1 MKQATVI
8 KLSDVSFAYGKR
20 TVLEEVSLEISSG
33 DFIWIVG
40 PNGGGKTTL
49 VKLLIGLIKPQSGQI
64 EVLGRA
70 PSRARSLVGYMPQ
83 QIHIDPKFPMTVT
96 DVVLTGRLGMKNP
109 TTRKA
114 DRAASLAAIEQVG
127 LTEQANESIG
137 NLSGGQFRRMFIAR
151 ALACEPEL
159 LILDEPMANLDVV
172 MEKQV
177 RELLFKLNK
186 KLTVLMVS
194 HDPALVSESVKSVL
208 CVNRRVA
215 IHQTYEVDIEMM
227 GELYD
232 GPMRMIRHDRDSH
245 GDEA

>member
-1 MKQATVI
+1 MNQAAVI
-8 KLSDVSFAYGKR
+8 RVEEVSFAYGKR
-20 TVLEEVSLEISSG
+20 MVLEEVSLEIGSG

-49 VKLLIGLIKPQSGQI
+49 VKLLVGLIKPKSGLI
-64 EVLGRA
+64 EVMGKS
-70 PSRARSLVGYMPQ
+70 PSRARSQVGYMPQ

-96 DVVLTGRLGMKNP
+96 DVVLTGRLGLNVS

-114 DRAASLAAIEQVG
+114 DGEAALAAIEQVS
-127 LTEQANESIG
+127 LMDQANETIAS
-137 NLSGGQFRRMFIAR
+137 LSGGQQRRMFIAR
-151 ALACEPEL
+151 ALACEPKI
-159 LILDEPMANLDVV
+159 LILDEPMANLDAV

-177 RELLFKLNK
+177 RELLFKLNQ

-194 HDPALVSESVKSVL
+194 HDPALVSESIKSVV

-227 GELYD
+227 GELYE
-232 GPMRMIRHDRDSH
+232 GPVRMIRHDRDSH
-245 GDEA
+245 GEKS

>member
-1 MKQATVI
+1 MNQAAVI
-8 KLSDVSFAYGKR
+8 RVEEVSFAYGKR
-20 TVLEEVSLEISSG
+20 MVLEEVSLEIGSG

-49 VKLLIGLIKPQSGQI
+49 VKLLVGLIKPKSGLI
-64 EVLGRA
+64 EVMGKS
-70 PSRARSLVGYMPQ
+70 PSRARSQVGYMPQ

-96 DVVLTGRLGMKNP
+96 DVVLTGRLGLNVS

-114 DRAASLAAIEQVG
+114 DGEAALAAIEQVS
-127 LTEQANESIG
+127 LMDQANETIAS
-137 NLSGGQFRRMFIAR
+137 LSGGQQRRMFIAR
-151 ALACEPEL
+151 ALACEPEI
-159 LILDEPMANLDVV
+159 LILDEPMANLDAV

-177 RELLFKLNK
+177 RELLFKLNQ

-194 HDPALVSESVKSVL
+194 HDPALVSESIKSVV

-227 GELYD
+227 GELYE
-232 GPMRMIRHDRDSH
+232 GPVRMIRHDRDSH
-245 GDEA
+245 GEKS